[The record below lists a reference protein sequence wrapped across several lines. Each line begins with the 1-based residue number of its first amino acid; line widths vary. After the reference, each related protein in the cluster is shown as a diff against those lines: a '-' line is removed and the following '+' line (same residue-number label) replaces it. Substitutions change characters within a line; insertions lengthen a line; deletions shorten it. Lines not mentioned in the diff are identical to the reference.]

1 MGFKRENFKNQ
12 EVDFLMKIAVA
23 GTSYVG
29 LSNAV
34 LLAQY
39 SEVVALDI
47 IPEKV
52 EAKKNERVNVLK
64 EIKRL
69 CKEFGFTAGM
79 LKGSLA
85 EGRKKQ

>member
-1 MGFKRENFKNQ
+1 M
-12 EVDFLMKIAVA
+12 
-23 GTSYVG
+23 
-29 LSNAV
+29 
-34 LLAQY
+34 
-39 SEVVALDI
+39 VALDI

-79 LKGSLA
+79 LKGELA
-85 EGRKKQ
+85 KGRDIK

>member
-1 MGFKRENFKNQ
+1 MY
-12 EVDFLMKIAVA
+12 IAVA
-23 GTSYVG
+23 GTYYVG
-29 LSNAV
+29 FSNAV

-52 EAKKNERVNVLK
+52 EAKRNERVNVLK

-79 LKGSLA
+79 LKGALA
-85 EGRKKQ
+85 KGRDVK

>member
-1 MGFKRENFKNQ
+1 
-12 EVDFLMKIAVA
+12 MKIAVA
-23 GTSYVG
+23 GTCYVG

-52 EAKKNERVNVLK
+52 EAKKNERANALK
-64 EIKRL
+64 KVKRF
-69 CKEFGFTAGM
+69 CKEFGFTEGM
-79 LKGSLA
+79 LKGVLA
-85 EGRKKQ
+85 KGRTK